1 MKPSELN
8 LGDYASFI
16 ADAKK
21 RYDPDVARRRT
32 SFKAGTGFLKKFK
45 LEPNTIY
52 NVLIPLELCL
62 PFNPEDLSTEEFD
75 RNNPFPLPGSPT
87 TVVKRLRIMAKD
99 RPDFAEKLASA
110 LGVSVDKL
118 KVDSDEID
126 KADIVLWHRLC
137 RMQYITGYV
146 QHLNTN
152 KEKFAFGRKVGA
164 DVKLSD
170 DGFIESTTG
179 AGYQLYEMENAF
191 ISVEIQTLRDTF
203 EPGGVN
209 ADRPKKELEEKT
221 KALWADRLIGNPY
234 QIAFCRCIPFTSLAD
249 GTLAKGDAS
258 NWAKSKKIGPLIR
271 YMKVTRDRIDLFESA
286 LTSKSDMHMDFVEIQ
301 INVPK
306 SEEGSKVNY
315 MGVNY
320 TVANRLSSIFQIDD
334 TTGEPLNDLT
344 DFYEEFTSYRDDAK
358 VWSDD
363 ILRRSIIEYRV
374 PSDDQLCA
382 EISSSLGIYEN
393 AMKSQSIF
401 NDYGD
406 IIQRISS
413 SLHQDI
419 AEKILDGD
427 VTNKDKSIE
436 IIDKAPI
443 MNENTDDLSS
453 ALDNLLNEVD
463 ADNG

>member
-8 LGDYASFI
+8 LADYASFI

-21 RYDPDVARRRT
+21 RYDPDVAKRRT
-32 SFKAGTGFLKKFK
+32 SFESGTGFLKKFK
-45 LEPNTIY
+45 LEPNTAY
-52 NVLIPLELCL
+52 NVLVPLELCI
-62 PFNPEDLSTEEFD
+62 PFNPDDLSTDEFD
-75 RNNPFPLPGSPT
+75 RNNPLPLPGSPS
-87 TVVKRLRIMAKD
+87 TVVKRLRAMAKD
-99 RPDFAEKLASA
+99 RQDFAEKLASS
-110 LGVSVDKL
+110 LGVTVDKL
-118 KVDSDEID
+118 KVDSTEID
-126 KADIVLWHRLC
+126 KSDVKLWHRLC

-152 KEKFAFGRKVGA
+152 KEKFSFGRKVGA
-164 DVKLSD
+164 DVQLTD
-170 DGFIESTTG
+170 DGSIAGTTG

-221 KALWADRLIGNPY
+221 KALWSDRLIGNPY
-234 QIAFCRCIPFTSLAD
+234 QIAFCRCIPFTASAD

-271 YMKVTRDRIDLFESA
+271 YMKVTRDRIDLFESV
-286 LTSKSDMHMDFVEIQ
+286 LTSKSDMYMDFIETQ

-306 SEEGSKVNY
+306 SEEGNKVNY

-320 TVANRLSSIFQIDD
+320 ANANQSSSVFQIDD
-334 TTGEPLNDLT
+334 STGEPLNDLT
-344 DFYEEFTSYRDDAK
+344 GFIDEFITYRDDDK
-358 VWSDD
+358 VWNDD

-382 EISSSLGIYEN
+382 EISSSLSIYEN
-393 AMKSQSIF
+393 AMKSESIF
-401 NDYGD
+401 HDYGE

-413 SLHQDI
+413 SLHADI

-436 IIDKAPI
+436 IIDNAPV
-443 MNENTDDLSS
+443 MNENTDDLGSE
-453 ALDNLLNEVD
+453 LDSLLNNI
-463 ADNG
+463 DNID